1 MTTSTPENISKV
13 ENLNELLSAVNA
25 FCQERQEEDDEN
37 ATLLDFLSEISLAT
51 DEDRNS
57 DDGRCV
63 RLMTVHASKGL
74 EFKNVIIVGVEEE
87 LFPATMSADTI
98 YGIEEE
104 RRLLY
109 VAITRAETT
118 CVISYAKHRFKNGST
133 KDCVPSRF
141 IRDIDQKLLRKSHD
155 FRIDSYESRNL
166 WQRDD
171 FSRGFGAGTGSFE
184 SRVKPSPK
192 EPANIPH
199 LSERFSQRNKI
210 VEDVKQQQAEHY
222 ASFGLH
228 AASELTVGSIID
240 HFRFG
245 RGVIT
250 KVDTSGSDA
259 KIVVDFDEVGT
270 KTLLLKFAKFNIL

>member
-1 MTTSTPENISKV
+1 M

-210 VEDVKQQQAEHY
+210 IEDVKQQQAEHD

-228 AASELTVGSIID
+228 AASELNVGSIID

-259 KIVVDFDEVGT
+259 KIVVNFDEVGT